1 MEKPSIYQTPKGEDF
16 RLNPALRLCPRF
28 NFDSLS
34 YDHAVQ
40 QGDYGIA
47 VFDNCAEEHIM

>member
-1 MEKPSIYQTPKGEDF
+1 MEQKPSNPTPKGEDL